1 MLSGHVH
8 PDFTAV
14 ADVFRR
20 QLPQGRPGGAALCV
34 YYRGQPVVDL
44 WGGTRNR
51 AGEAWTPDTVS
62 LSFSTT
68 KGVVATLLHLLADR
82 GLLQY
87 DRPVAHY
94 WGGFGSNGKR
104 DITVRHLLCHEAGLY
119 PVRPLVEDAAEMRDW
134 DHMLRRMEQAAPVH
148 APGARNGY
156 HALTFGWLVGGLVE
170 KITGEPLSVTLER
183 ELTGPLALND
193 FFIGVPDAALDRRA
207 ELIVPAPKPKPVTA
221 STAAPRKRQPP
232 LAQRLIENGLRL
244 TGFEPESTNDA
255 MVPRGMARFDW
266 NARETAQA
274 CIPGAGGMF
283 SARDLARLYAT
294 LGNGGALDGVRL
306 LSPSTLGRMATVQ
319 NTTRGAVIP
328 VPMRWRLGYHR
339 VFTTG
344 PRTPDAF
351 GHFGYGGSGA
361 WCDPSRGLAVGYV
374 VNTGVG
380 TPFGDLRLWQLN
392 TAAIRAAEALAGQ
405 EAAPG
410 FA

>member
-8 PDFTAV
+8 PAFTAV

-20 QLPQGRPGGAALCV
+20 QLPAGRPGGAALCV
-34 YYRGQPVVDL
+34 YYQGRPVVDI

-51 AGEAWTPDTVS
+51 DGAPWTPETVS

-68 KGVVATLLHLLADR
+68 KGVVATLLHVLADR
-82 GLLQY
+82 GAVRY
-87 DRPVAHY
+87 DMPVAHY
-94 WGGFGSNGKR
+94 WPAFAANGKR

-119 PVRPLVEDAAEMRDW
+119 PVRPLIADAAEMLDW
-134 DHMLRRMEQAAPVH
+134 AHMLMRMEQARPVH

-156 HALTFGWLVGGLVE
+156 HALTFGWLVGGLIE
-170 KITGEPLSVTLER
+170 KITGEPLATTLAR
-183 ELTGPLALND
+183 EISAPLGLQD
-193 FFIGVPDAALDRRA
+193 FFIGVPDAALGRRS
-207 ELIVPAPKPKPVTA
+207 ELIVPRASATPKRSDA
-221 STAAPRKRQPP
+221 RAARKRQPP

-244 TGFEPESTNDA
+244 TGFEPDTTTEA

-266 NARETAQA
+266 NARATAQA

-294 LGNGGALDGVRL
+294 LGNGGALDGARL
-306 LSPSTLGRMATVQ
+306 MTPATLSRIATIQ
-319 NTTRGAVIP
+319 NTRRGAVIP
-328 VPMRWRLGYHR
+328 LPMRWRLGYHR

-361 WCDPSRGLAVGYV
+361 WCDPARGLAVGYV

-392 TAAIRAAEALAGQ
+392 TAAIRAAEALP
-405 EAAPG
+405 AA
-410 FA
+410 ASWRAA